1 MDALMQMND
10 QAPLVLQDMN
20 AEAEPKVSALTHW
33 TATEEEDV
41 FGCIPEFGEGTQTTG
56 LHQQLG
62 RLEERMAAFEETVF
76 AGPDGTPATNPIA
89 VRRGRVKVSQRAAAK
104 RTRSRSSSCDSSSS
118 FGAWVGL

>member
-20 AEAEPKVSALTHW
+20 AKAEPKVSALTHW
-33 TATEEEDV
+33 TSTEEEDV
-41 FGCIPEFGEGTQTTG
+41 LGCIPEFGEGTQTTG

-76 AGPDGTPATNPIA
+76 AGPDGTPATNPI
-89 VRRGRVKVSQRAAAK
+89 VVMRGRVKVSQRAAAN